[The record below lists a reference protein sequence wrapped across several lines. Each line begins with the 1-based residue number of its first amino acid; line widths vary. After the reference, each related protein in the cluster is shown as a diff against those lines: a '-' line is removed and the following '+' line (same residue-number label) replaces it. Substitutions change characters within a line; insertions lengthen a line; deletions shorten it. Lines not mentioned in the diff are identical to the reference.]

1 MFYEIEM
8 KSHVRVPPD
17 RFDEKNLNDSILVQ
31 LNEEFE
37 GKITQSY
44 GIAIAVSEVM
54 NIGEGIL
61 IPGDGAAYYETTFK
75 LLAFKPEIQEII
87 LGEVT
92 DITEFGVFF
101 NMGSID
107 GMIHVSQTMDDFVT
121 PSKTGVL
128 TGKDSKKVLK
138 TGDLCRAR
146 IVAVS
151 YKEMNNPKIG
161 LTMRQPGL
169 GKLEWFK
176 EEKLK
181 KQKDAKKALK
191 TEQKSVKG
199 GKKK

>member
-17 RFDEKNLNDSILVQ
+17 KFDEKNLNDSILVQ

-37 GKITQSY
+37 GKISQNY
-44 GIAIAVSEVM
+44 GIAISVSEVM
-54 NIGEGIL
+54 KVGEGIL
-61 IPGDGAAYYETTFK
+61 IPGDGAAYYETSFT

-101 NMGSID
+101 NMGAID

-121 PSKTGVL
+121 PSKSGVL

-138 TGDLCRAR
+138 TGELCRAR

-151 YKEMNNPKIG
+151 YKEINNPKIG
-161 LTMRQPGL
+161 LTMRQPDL
-169 GKLEWFK
+169 GALNWIKEDKKKAVK
-176 EEKLK
+176 EEK
-181 KQKDAKKALK
+181 
-191 TEQKSVKG
+191 E
-199 GKKK
+199 